1 MSYSYNSK
9 TKTHDK
15 QNWPVLGTYEVGG
28 GVRSCVLDP
37 MKYGQIYLRGGVP
50 AGAIWLAAVNTALR
64 LPLSTQKSVE
74 VDFGASPEE
83 LARFAG
89 LYRCD
94 EGGRIRAAP
103 EETGPVRDTGN
114 QGIVFQDGR

>member
-1 MSYSYNSK
+1 MTRCILDAAGMNHLTYNLEELKKMGNLSMSYSYNSK

-28 GVRSCVLDP
+28 GVRSCVLDL

-64 LPLSTQKSVE
+64 LPLST
-74 VDFGASPEE
+74 
-83 LARFAG
+83 
-89 LYRCD
+89 
-94 EGGRIRAAP
+94 
-103 EETGPVRDTGN
+103 
-114 QGIVFQDGR
+114 